1 MNAYFISYSLSC
13 YYSLISYITKMSS
26 TEPGHTNDE
35 HTTMDGNP
43 DRRFKEVRPLPPPFL
58 RPFLPRPSSESTV
71 TDKQNGGGQHGNQGG
86 RETGFEEIGDGSS
99 SLVTEGTGEDTGTY
113 KYVFC
118 FFFSLPFHSLSY

>member
-1 MNAYFISYSLSC
+1 
-13 YYSLISYITKMSS
+13 MSS

-43 DRRFKEVRPLPPPFL
+43 DRRFKEVCPHSLFFPRSFIS
-58 RPFLPRPSSESTV
+58 RPSSESTV

-113 KYVFC
+113 KYVF
-118 FFFSLPFHSLSY
+118 FFSSIPFPIIQTAFFIFMMSCEE

>member
-1 MNAYFISYSLSC
+1 
-13 YYSLISYITKMSS
+13 MSS

-43 DRRFKEVRPLPPPFL
+43 DRRFKEVSLLPSLSSVLLAFVMP
-58 RPFLPRPSSESTV
+58 SESSFLI
-71 TDKQNGGGQHGNQGG
+71 TDVQNGGGQHGNQGG

-113 KYVFC
+113 KYVFVLSILYIC
-118 FFFSLPFHSLSY
+118 PLPLPYTRLLRILKVEESS

>member
-1 MNAYFISYSLSC
+1 
-13 YYSLISYITKMSS
+13 MSS

-43 DRRFKEVRPLPPPFL
+43 DRRFKEVRSPPSLPSPAPRAL
-58 RPFLPRPSSESTV
+58 RHRNGMI
-71 TDKQNGGGQHGNQGG
+71 TDAQNGGGQHGNQGG

-113 KYVFC
+113 KYVFVISTC
-118 FFFSLPFHSLSY
+118 SAFFCPMPVSHIPVYIEESS